1 MLLNKEV
8 MDLIGDYDI
17 IVDDPKKH
25 IPWAMFAMTAD
36 AYLFMQ
42 KLKKERPEIDWKMM
56 KLEDWQK
63 EYHGQRI

>member
-1 MLLNKEV
+1 MLLNEEI
-8 MDLIGDYDI
+8 MDFIGDYDI

-25 IPWAMFAMTAD
+25 IPWAMFCSTID
-36 AYLFMQ
+36 AHLYMQ
-42 KLKKERPEIDWKMM
+42 KLKKEKPEINWRII